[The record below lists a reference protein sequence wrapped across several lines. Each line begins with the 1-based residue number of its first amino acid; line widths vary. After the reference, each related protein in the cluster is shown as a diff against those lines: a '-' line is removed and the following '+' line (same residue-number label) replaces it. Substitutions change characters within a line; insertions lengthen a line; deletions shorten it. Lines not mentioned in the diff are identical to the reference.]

1 QDGGSSRR
9 LPAGSGGPPPPAHGS
24 GRCAPRVPR
33 RGSENESIGRRGTRG
48 SLAMRT
54 QARGPAQELLEELG
68 RLQEVIEGERG
79 AEGKPV
85 SFYYE
90 RAGQLLPLGQILPR
104 GTEFVFLQ
112 GEDSDGEWL
121 GVLG

>member
-1 QDGGSSRR
+1 
-9 LPAGSGGPPPPAHGS
+9 
-24 GRCAPRVPR
+24 
-33 RGSENESIGRRGTRG
+33 
-48 SLAMRT
+48 MRT

-112 GEDSDGEWL
+112 GEDSDGEWF
-121 GVLG
+121 GVLAHANSVHLTLRSPKPGEPERQLAIGSGAGYVRERGDRSRAQ

>member
-1 QDGGSSRR
+1 
-9 LPAGSGGPPPPAHGS
+9 
-24 GRCAPRVPR
+24 
-33 RGSENESIGRRGTRG
+33 
-48 SLAMRT
+48 MRT
-54 QARGPAQELLEELG
+54 PARGPAQECLEELG

-79 AEGKPV
+79 AEGRPV

-112 GEDSDGEWL
+112 GEDSDGEWF
-121 GVLG
+121 GVLAHANSLHLTLRTPKPGEPERRLAIGSGAGYVSESGSQSRVG